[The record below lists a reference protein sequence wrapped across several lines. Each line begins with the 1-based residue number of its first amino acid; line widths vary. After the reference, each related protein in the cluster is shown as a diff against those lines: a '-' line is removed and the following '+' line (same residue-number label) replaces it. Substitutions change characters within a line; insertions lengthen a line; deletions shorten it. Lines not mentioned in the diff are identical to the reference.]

1 MGNILNCYKGD
12 VILFC
17 FRAGYLSWLQ
27 MSRPTIGIVIVNVLD
42 AAFQFAELRSIFTLW
57 GKYKAKKLLPPTT
70 ILLVIDSFLI
80 IISHHDYQFVSLIF
94 HNLKLMLQ
102 SIYSCFSFMLHF
114 MNLKYLK
121 RAARRVKVQGGYLTI
136 WETKVS
142 HKLSARQALN
152 HQALQCQVV
161 TLSRPGL
168 HKTCWRYPSH
178 STLSQEQFSTFA

>member
-1 MGNILNCYKGD
+1 MFYKMLCLDSSATCEILSSCILIAALKEEFLCAILLFVQNILHSCKGN

-57 GKYKAKKLLPPTT
+57 GKYKAKKLLPPAT

-102 SIYSCFSFMLHF
+102 PIYSCF
-114 MNLKYLK
+114 
-121 RAARRVKVQGGYLTI
+121 
-136 WETKVS
+136 
-142 HKLSARQALN
+142 
-152 HQALQCQVV
+152 
-161 TLSRPGL
+161 
-168 HKTCWRYPSH
+168 
-178 STLSQEQFSTFA
+178 